1 MKNEQ
6 RSSSDKFSSES
17 SDLELK
23 RQIEPV
29 LSSQHSLP
37 KLDLDSDDDNG
48 HDLLGEIDDIS
59 DISCYSSQRS

>member
-29 LSSQHSLP
+29 LSSQHSSP